1 LMIDIFD
8 TLSVIRGR
16 GMRRGSI
23 ENGPIEHNN
32 SLELI
37 SLASARSAPQL

>member
-1 LMIDIFD
+1 MIDILD
-8 TLSVIRGR
+8 TLEVIRVK
-16 GMRRGSI
+16 GMGRGSI

-32 SLELI
+32 SLELM

>member
-1 LMIDIFD
+1 MIDILD
-8 TLSVIRGR
+8 TLKAIRVR
-16 GMRRGSI
+16 GMHRVSI

-32 SLELI
+32 SLELK

>member
-1 LMIDIFD
+1 MIDILD
-8 TLSVIRGR
+8 TLKVIRVR
-16 GMRRGSI
+16 GLRRGII

-37 SLASARSAPQL
+37 SLASARSATQP